1 MNMEVIN
8 NPTDKGKRLQK
19 GQGLAEYSLI
29 IALVAVVC
37 VSILVVLGRGTKST
51 IYKVTC
57 AVGST
62 NPQCSCINE
71 KLTVTSTW
79 ANPLTGCNGS
89 SLIVTV
95 SSSCTGTSL
104 KVGSLAA
111 ATTPA
116 SITWPSAPVCT
127 GGATTFTVQSTQ
139 PDGTIKSYAA
149 SRP

>member
-1 MNMEVIN
+1 MEITN
-8 NPTDKGKRLQK
+8 NSTDNRKRLQK

-37 VSILVVLGRGTKST
+37 VTILIMLGKGTKST

-62 NPQCSCINE
+62 DSQCKCINE

-79 ANPLTGCNGS
+79 ANTLPGCNVNN
-89 SLIVTV
+89 LVVTV
-95 SSSCTGTSL
+95 TSSCTGSSL
-104 KVGSLAA
+104 KVGGLAA

-116 SITWPSAPVCT
+116 SITWTNAPVCM

-139 PDGTIKSYAA
+139 PDGTVKSYQA